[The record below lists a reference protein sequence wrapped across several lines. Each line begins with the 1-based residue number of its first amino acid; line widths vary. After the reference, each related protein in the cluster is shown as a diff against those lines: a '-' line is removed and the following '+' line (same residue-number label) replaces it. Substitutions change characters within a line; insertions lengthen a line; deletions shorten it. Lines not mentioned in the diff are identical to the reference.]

1 MNNLLEQVNKYK
13 TYGLKFVPV
22 NPDTKKP
29 HEKNGHWKGVDWTDD
44 DFTVA
49 RAAGIMHKESN
60 IIAVDYDDAAAWNFR
75 SLLPNNTLT
84 IKTVK
89 GYQQFYSYDGDTKVF
104 AFKADRQKGK
114 KIIEVL
120 HNTQSVFLA
129 DSRTVIN
136 DVEPYKLNNEFEYNS
151 LLFNVGKIGAL
162 TYLSKYYPESG
173 AGLRDDYIM
182 RVAGCLVR
190 HSKLSIDEMED
201 FIERLCI
208 DNKDREIKNR
218 KDKVKRIKQGYD
230 NKKPT
235 YGITELGSFINV
247 DKSIVGNIF
256 NYINEVKVDKVDPYT
271 ALSLTDFIAKEFPPK
286 EYLLYPIIEKGSITQ
301 IYGKTGVGKTLFT
314 AGLTL
319 SIASGL
325 DFLKYQNH
333 NKSKT
338 PVLIVDG
345 EMTETD
351 LQERMCE
358 FISSYSDRKIVID
371 TDRIKLIT
379 LGLQMNGGIDPLNFE
394 SGQKRL
400 EANIKQIEERW
411 NDKPVIILDNLTYLT
426 SLDEKEGA
434 QVKPFMQ
441 WLINLR
447 SDGYTI
453 IFLHHETKSTGTS
466 SGSNMKERPIN
477 CSIRMRRPEKNEED
491 QCTLSRVHLMVV
503 TVEKLRG
510 KAIAKYKKDYV
521 ACISEDNAEW
531 TYYEIE
537 KAKPKKELAYQYW
550 IDEGHT
556 SWTEDMKKHEEHSI
570 SKSQFY
576 KIQNKQKEK
585 DKENII

>member
-22 NPDTKKP
+22 DPDTKKP

-44 DFTVA
+44 DFAVA
-49 RAAGIMHKESN
+49 RGAGIMHKESN

-75 SLLPNNTLT
+75 SILPPTLT

-89 GYQQFYSYDGDTKVF
+89 GYQQFYSYDGETKLFDV
-104 AFKADRQKGK
+104 KADRKKGK

-129 DSRTVIN
+129 DSRKVIN
-136 DVEPYKLNNEFEYNS
+136 DVEPYKINDEFEYNT
-151 LLFNVGKIGAL
+151 LLFDVGKIGAL

-173 AGLRDDYIM
+173 AGQRDDYIM

-190 HSKLSIDEMED
+190 HSKLSVIEMED

-208 DNKDREIKNR
+208 DNNDREIKNR
-218 KDKVKRIKQGYD
+218 KDKVRRIKQGYD

-235 YGITELGSFINV
+235 FGITELGKFINV

-256 NYINEVKVDKVDPYT
+256 NYINEVKVDRVDPYT
-271 ALSLTDFIAKEFPPK
+271 ALSLTDFTAKEFPPK

-301 IYGKTGVGKTLFT
+301 VYGSEGVGKTLFT
-314 AGLTL
+314 AGLAL
-319 SIASGL
+319 SISSGL
-325 DFLKYQNH
+325 DFLKYKNH

-345 EMTETD
+345 EMTETE
-351 LQERMCE
+351 LQERFVE
-358 FISSYSDRKIVID
+358 LIYSYTERKVVID

-394 SGQKRL
+394 TGQKRL
-400 EANIKQIEERW
+400 EANIKQLSELW

-453 IFLHHETKSTGTS
+453 IFIHHETKSTGTS

-477 CSIRMRRPEKNEED
+477 CSIRLRRPEKKEED

-503 TVEKLRG
+503 AVNKLRG
-510 KAIAKYKKDYV
+510 KAIANYKKDYV
-521 ACISEDNAEW
+521 ACISEDNAAW
-531 TYYEIE
+531 TYYEIQKE
-537 KAKPKKELAYQYW
+537 KPKKELAYEYW
-550 IDEGHT
+550 IAEGHT
-556 SWTEDMKKHEEHSI
+556 SWTEDMKDHEEHSI